1 VPIASSWLKRL
12 QVLAPPFR
20 QAQGS
25 ERDAPALPS
34 ALVATSNFK
43 VGCSTFDIFYTMSEQ
58 LPAPADFAAPIN
70 GQPDLLIIAGEHSGD
85 EHAAQLVA
93 DMRLKHPD
101 LKVACLGGVE
111 LKAAEAQLLY
121 DLTAVSIVGFVEVV
135 RHYGFF
141 KTLFDRTLNWIERY
155 RPKHICFVDYPGF
168 NLRIAEQLLERGLSK
183 KGGGEIGISYYIGP
197 QVWAWKPKRR
207 FKMARTLDRLGVIFP
222 FEVECFADTELPT
235 EFVGHPFV
243 RETYQAPLSY
253 DVSAPVLLLPGS
265 RTAAVGRIFPL
276 LLQGFQ
282 IAQKTKPDLKAKV
295 VYPSQRIRDVL
306 QTVLQEYPALQNS
319 IELVRNEQDVL
330 PASAVL
336 MSSGTMSLACALSG
350 IPGAIVYR
358 LNPIS
363 YWLGRLLVKIP
374 YIGIANLLLERPLH
388 PEFIQGAAKPKRLAE
403 QMLTALDDPQA
414 ATAAAGGAAELR
426 GLLHAGS
433 DASAGEWLL
442 QACEVGS
449 R

>member
-1 VPIASSWLKRL
+1 
-12 QVLAPPFR
+12 
-20 QAQGS
+20 
-25 ERDAPALPS
+25 
-34 ALVATSNFK
+34 
-43 VGCSTFDIFYTMSEQ
+43 MSDQ

-85 EHAAQLVA
+85 EHAAQLLA
-93 DMRLKHPD
+93 DMRLKQPN

-111 LKAAEAQLLY
+111 LKAQGAQLLY

-141 KTLFDRTLNWIERY
+141 KALFDRTLDWIERY

-168 NLRIAEQLLERGLSK
+168 NLRVAEQLLERGLSI
-183 KGGGEIGISYYIGP
+183 KGGGEIGVSYYIGP
-197 QVWAWKPKRR
+197 QVWAWKAKRR

-243 RETYQAPLSY
+243 RESYELPLSY
-253 DVSAPVLLLPGS
+253 DATAPVLLLPGS
-265 RTAAVGRIFPL
+265 RTAAVSRIFPL
-276 LLQGFQ
+276 LLEGFRL
-282 IAQKTKPDLKAKV
+282 AQQSKPELKAKV

-306 QTVLQEYPALQNS
+306 ETVLDQYGDLRTS
-319 IELVRNEQDVL
+319 IELVRNAESGL

-363 YWLGRLLVKIP
+363 YWLGKILVKIP

-388 PEFIQGAAKPKRLAE
+388 PEFIQGAAKPKRLAK
-403 QMLTALDDPQA
+403 QILSALDDPQSGE
-414 ATAAAGGAAELR
+414 AAADGASELR
-426 GLLHAGS
+426 ELLNAGS
-433 DASAGEWLL
+433 DACAAEWLL
-442 QACEVGS
+442 KACQGS
-449 R
+449 